1 MNKPLWIMLSTLALL
16 PMSANAEIYKWKD
29 ANGVIRY
36 SDVPPPSN
44 VPHESLGSSK
54 KAVAPPAAAPSS
66 AETAAPKK
74 SPAAGREDDAV
85 KRREDAEAAKNKE
98 QAKEAELKLKQQNCA
113 TAKANVQNYQHGG
126 RVYKMN
132 EKGEREYLDDADIAK
147 NLEQAQK
154 DVDEYCQ

>member
-1 MNKPLWIMLSTLALL
+1 MNKPLWIALLTLALL

-44 VPHESLGSSK
+44 VPRESIGVK
-54 KAVAPPAAAPSS
+54 KVVAPPTATAPSS
-66 AETAAPKK
+66 TETSAQKK
-74 SPAAGREDDAV
+74 SPAANREGDAI
-85 KRREDAEAAKNKE
+85 KRQEDAEAAKNKE
-98 QAKEAELKLKQQNCA
+98 QAKEAELKQKQQNCA
-113 TAKANVQNYQHGG
+113 TAKANLQNYQQGG
-126 RVYKMN
+126 RIYKMN
-132 EKGEREYLDDADIAK
+132 EKGEREYLDDAGIAK

>member
-1 MNKPLWIMLSTLALL
+1 MESRILMVLLLALL

-54 KAVAPPAAAPSS
+54 KVVAPPPAPSS

-74 SPAAGREDDAV
+74 SPAPGREDDAV

-113 TAKANVQNYQHGG
+113 TAKASLQNYQQGG
-126 RVYKMN
+126 RIYKIN
-132 EKGEREYLDDADIAK
+132 ENGEREYLDDAALAK
-147 NLEQAQK
+147 NLAQAQK

>member
-1 MNKPLWIMLSTLALL
+1 MESRILMVLLLVLL

-44 VPHESLGSSK
+44 VPRESIGVK
-54 KAVAPPAAAPSS
+54 KVVAPPAAPLS

-74 SPAAGREDDAV
+74 APAAGREDDAV

-98 QAKEAELKLKQQNCA
+98 RAKEAELKLKQQNCA
-113 TAKANVQNYQHGG
+113 TAKASLQNYQQGG
-126 RVYKMN
+126 RIYKIN
-132 EKGEREYLDDADIAK
+132 EKGEREYLDDAALAK
-147 NLEQAQK
+147 NLAQAQK